1 MMRHPDLTLITVMA
15 AVACSMAGCA
25 QFPTQDHGPA
35 KPIDVSQ
42 VPDAVPRYGPKSAYG
57 NPSSYTVN
65 GETYHVLPNCTD
77 YHERGIASWYGTKFH
92 GGRTSD
98 GETYDM
104 YAMTAASK
112 ELPLPCYV
120 RVMNLENGKSVIV
133 KVNDRGPFVEN
144 RIIDLSYAAAARIG
158 MLGTGT
164 ALVDVAAVTPGESSP
179 TTGPGSSLPVLSGTP
194 PVRASS
200 GNFNKPQVFVQVGAF
215 ANNSNAERVLQRLR
229 TAAVKPA
236 FIITESQQG
245 ITFYKVRIGPLQD
258 VTQVDALTGQLRSL
272 GFADAQVVIP

>member
-1 MMRHPDLTLITVMA
+1 MRHPDLTVASVMA
-15 AVACSMAGCA
+15 TVVCLMAACA
-25 QFPTQDHGPA
+25 QFPTQDHGPIN
-35 KPIDVSQ
+35 PVDVSQ
-42 VPDAVPRYGPKSAYG
+42 VPNAVPRNEPKSIYG

-65 GETYHVLPNCTD
+65 GQTYQVLPSCND

-120 RVMNLENGKSVIV
+120 RVINLENGKSVIV
-133 KVNDRGPFVEN
+133 KVNDRGPFVGN
-144 RIIDLSYAAAARIG
+144 RIIDLSYAAAARIS

-164 ALVDVAAVTPGESSP
+164 ALVDVTTVTPGEPSP
-179 TTGPGSSLPVLSGTP
+179 TIGPGSSLPVPSGAP
-194 PVRASS
+194 PVRAAS
-200 GNFNKPQVFVQVGAF
+200 GSIKKPQVFVQVGAY
-215 ANNSNAERVLQRLR
+215 ANDSNAKRVLQQLQ
-229 TAAVKPA
+229 TAAVKSA
-236 FIITESQQG
+236 FIITESQAG

-258 VTQVDALTGQLRSL
+258 VTQVDTLTGQLRSL
-272 GFADAQVVIP
+272 GFPDAQVVIP